1 MSRLSRWLVAHRVVL
16 SLGLTTGLLGALTF
30 PGSRSVTAAPDEI
43 AQSEVAQNEAAQNEA
58 AQNQTASFPDTEGHW
73 AQPFIQP
80 LAEQGIVTGYLD
92 GTFRPENPVNRDEF
106 AAVVR
111 QAFSQETVREIAS
124 GEVYQ
129 DVPADYWAAPAIEE
143 AYEMGFMQGYPGG
156 FFRPNQPVSRAEAI
170 VALADNLDLEP
181 ATELVA
187 AAEPERRQVAHPFP
201 FPLAMTYL
209 LEPLVNVPR
218 AIATQIGDDPDP
230 GVTAAGADP
239 DRPVSVIVDEYY
251 ADADQIPQY
260 AVDRIA
266 NATKAGM
273 VVNHPDPQILN
284 PNGETTRGSV
294 AAFVH
299 QAMVNQGRVE
309 PLSEDMAAT
318 NYIVQPRELEQ
329 AQANQADQAE

>member
-1 MSRLSRWLVAHRVVL
+1 MFRLSRWLIVQQDLLALGVVI
-16 SLGLTTGLLGALTF
+16 GAIGALTF
-30 PGSRSVTAAPDEI
+30 PSSQSVTAAPDEI
-43 AQSEVAQNEAAQNEA
+43 AQNQA
-58 AQNQTASFPDTEGHW
+58 AQNQAASFPDTEGHW

-80 LAEQGIVTGYLD
+80 LAERGIVTGYLD

-111 QAFSQETVREIAS
+111 QAFSQEPVREIAS

-156 FFRPNQPVSRAEAI
+156 FFRPNQPVSRTEAI
-170 VALADNLDLEP
+170 VALADNLGLGP
-181 ATELVA
+181 ATEPVA
-187 AAEPERRQVAHPFP
+187 TTVRDQRQVAHPFP
-201 FPLAMTYL
+201 FPLAMTFL

-218 AIATQIGDDPDP
+218 VLAASVEDDSDP

-239 DRPVSVIVDEYY
+239 ERPVSVIVDEYY
-251 ADADQIPQY
+251 TDADQIPQY
-260 AVDRIA
+260 AVDRVA

-273 VVNHPDPQILN
+273 VVNHPDPQVLN

-309 PLSEDMAAT
+309 PLPEDVAAT
-318 NYIVQPRELEQ
+318 DYIVQPREIEQ
-329 AQANQADQAE
+329 AEANQTE